1 MNDVKGEA
9 MSHQSI
15 LRGVLLLVLV
25 VALGLAVGLTGAS
38 WNSGA
43 QVAASWVSGTSE
55 APE

>member
-15 LRGVLLLVLV
+15 LRGVLLLVV
-25 VALGLAVGLTGAS
+25 AAALGLAVALTGAS
-38 WNSGA
+38 WNSGS